1 MKTTQFMRTLSAVTI
16 GLFILNTAAL
26 SEEENH
32 DLHDSHEMHEWELGI
47 SLGYAN
53 LKTEGEEG
61 GNLHV
66 HLLKR
71 LEGDGFEQYFSVG
84 FGTEVI
90 VTSDHE
96 EHYGAMLTLAYH
108 PVEDLVLSVSPGFE
122 WAKHE
127 GESWEREYATHLEA
141 SYSFDVSEHYHVGPV
156 IGYSKTKDTEHYTV
170 GIHIGIPL

>member
-1 MKTTQFMRTLSAVTI
+1 MRALTAITLGTFALSTV
-16 GLFILNTAAL
+16 AL
-26 SEEENH
+26 SEEDH
-32 DLHDSHEMHEWELGI
+32 HHETHEWELGI
-47 SLGYAN
+47 SFGYAN

-61 GNLHV
+61 GNLHL

-84 FGTEVI
+84 FGAEMI
-90 VTSDHE
+90 VTDE

-122 WAKHE
+122 WANHE
-127 GESWEREYATHLEA
+127 GDWEREYATHLEVA
-141 SYSFDVSEHYHVGPV
+141 YAFDISEDFHLGPV